1 MRRSGFHE
9 SVRDFKRFLLEASL
23 AEHGGNRTRAAEALG
38 LERTHL
44 PRLIKQFKV
53 KAPPGRI
60 GGNKGRK

>member
-23 AEHGGNRTRAAEALG
+23 AGHGGNRTRAAEALG

-44 PRLIKQFKV
+44 LRLIKQFKV
-53 KAPPGRI
+53 KTPPGRI
-60 GGNKGRK
+60 GGNKRRK